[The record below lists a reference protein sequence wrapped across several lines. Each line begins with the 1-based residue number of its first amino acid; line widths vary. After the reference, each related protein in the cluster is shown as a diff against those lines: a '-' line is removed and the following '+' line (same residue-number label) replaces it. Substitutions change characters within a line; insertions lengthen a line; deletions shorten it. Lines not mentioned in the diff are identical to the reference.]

1 MERPPV
7 DVARLRSALDGA
19 WARVDVVDETESTNA
34 VLLADTTAPD
44 RSVLVA
50 EHQVHGR
57 GRLDRTWTS
66 PARAGLTFSVA
77 LRPATPVATWGWLSL
92 LTGVALHEALTERT
106 GLDLTLKWPN
116 DLLDGPSQGKV
127 AGILAQTNGEA
138 VVVGIGL
145 NVSTARDE
153 LPVET
158 ATSLALC
165 GATALDRTELLTAIL
180 RRLDERISQWT
191 SAGGDAEACGLRAA
205 YVAACGTLG
214 RAVAVTTTA
223 GTAITGQAIG
233 IDRDGRLQVEQD
245 GVVATVGAGD
255 VEHLHPAE

>member
-7 DVARLRSALDGA
+7 DVAMLRSALDGA

-57 GRLDRTWTS
+57 G
-66 PARAGLTFSVA
+66 
-77 LRPATPVATWGWLSL
+77 
-92 LTGVALHEALTERT
+92 

-116 DLLDGPSQGKV
+116 DLLDGPSQGKL

-153 LPVET
+153 LPV
-158 ATSLALC
+158 
-165 GATALDRTELLTAIL
+165 
-180 RRLDERISQWT
+180 
-191 SAGGDAEACGLRAA
+191 
-205 YVAACGTLG
+205 
-214 RAVAVTTTA
+214 
-223 GTAITGQAIG
+223 
-233 IDRDGRLQVEQD
+233 
-245 GVVATVGAGD
+245 
-255 VEHLHPAE
+255 